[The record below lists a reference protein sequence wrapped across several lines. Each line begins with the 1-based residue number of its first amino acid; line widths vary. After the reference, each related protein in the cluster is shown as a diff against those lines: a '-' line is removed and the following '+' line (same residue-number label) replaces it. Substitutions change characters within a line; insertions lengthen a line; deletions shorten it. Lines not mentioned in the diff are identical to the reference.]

1 MAGMDDWTWPEL
13 TALVE
18 GTPGVLEQLLVH
30 LERTGKIP
38 KELTRGGVFDEESS
52 DSVDDQADEM
62 SQDEARKDLTSRLLL
77 LVPSLL
83 KPVFKK

>member
-52 DSVDDQADEM
+52 DSVDDQANEL
-62 SQDEARKDLTSRLLL
+62 SQDEARDT
-77 LVPSLL
+77 
-83 KPVFKK
+83 PVLPTTAAKNQESVD